1 MSLILISF
9 SQIWVV
15 ADEETAVIQPDYR
28 YVFENP
34 DILSFDIT
42 MSAKAY
48 EEMQPQQRDDED
60 ANTPKRMSARSMFG
74 LNNYLF
80 RLT

>member
-1 MSLILISF
+1 MKIGICCLMSLMLISF
-9 SQIWVV
+9 SQIWVA
-15 ADEETAVIQPDYR
+15 ADEETAVIQPDYH

-48 EEMQPQQRDDED
+48 EEMQPQ
-60 ANTPKRMSARSMFG
+60 
-74 LNNYLF
+74 
-80 RLT
+80 

>member
-1 MSLILISF
+1 MKNGIYCLMSLMLISF

-15 ADEETAVIQPDYR
+15 ADEEAAVIQPDYR

-42 MSAKAY
+42 
-48 EEMQPQQRDDED
+48 
-60 ANTPKRMSARSMFG
+60 
-74 LNNYLF
+74 YLW
-80 RLT
+80 